1 MVRYEHDRYSLFAA
15 QLSDGLNDLAP
26 ALGVEHG
33 RRLVKHY
40 DLRLHRYDSR
50 DGDALLLAA
59 GQKMRS
65 VHLEFV
71 HIDLSERL
79 IHTLTDLRRR
89 NAQILRSEGHVI
101 LNDVCNYLV
110 IGVLEHHSHGAP
122 YIQKPVLIGGIDA
135 VYEHLA
141 LGGQKY
147 CV

>member
-15 QLSDGLNDLAP
+15 QLRDGLDDLAP
-26 ALGVEHG
+26 ALGVEHR

-40 DLRLHRYDSR
+40 DLGLHCDDSR
-50 DGDALLLAA
+50 DGDALFLSA
-59 GQKMRS
+59 GQEVRC

-71 HIDLSERL
+71 HIDLPERL
-79 IHTLTDLRRR
+79 IHSLAYLRRC
-89 NAQILRSEGHVI
+89 NSQILRSEGHVI
-101 LNDVCNYLV
+101 LNDVCDYLV

-122 YIQKPVLIGGIDA
+122 DIQKPVLIGGIDA